1 MRTETTMTK
10 IEMRALCDAAVRD
23 NPNLIRR
30 FPMHVRGSSAR
41 GAALLRRD
49 PRAPARPDSAA
60 DRDRSVRSPKP
71 RREPT
76 VYDTNELNAR
86 NLYDSAVRTFIDGDA
101 RRLRT
106 ALKRRRGAG
115 RRRSPR
121 AYPTRS
127 AGPERPG
134 TSKPRACDSSAPR

>member
-49 PRAPARPDSAA
+49 PRT
-60 DRDRSVRSPKP
+60 RS
-71 RREPT
+71 T
-76 VYDTNELNAR
+76 L
-86 NLYDSAVRTFIDGDA
+86 DA
-101 RRLRT
+101 RH
-106 ALKRRRGAG
+106 GVG
-115 RRRSPR
+115 RRADVR
-121 AYPTRS
+121 AR
-127 AGPERPG
+127 
-134 TSKPRACDSSAPR
+134 